1 MILTY
6 NLIDGGYEILRNGKV
21 IVRQPL
27 SPNFNKK
34 LTEEEVKNIAI
45 YLIDKLEQGKFPLL
59 SLEEEILCNKR

>member
-34 LTEEEVKNIAI
+34 LTEEEAKNIAI

-59 SLEEEILCNKR
+59 SLEEENLCNKR